1 MAREKRRKEKK
12 AGEVGVSIYTR
23 EEGGNGAEKE
33 REGGQAFGEQKRR
46 SKRIDSPQI

>member
-12 AGEVGVSIYTR
+12 AGEVGVSIYA
-23 EEGGNGAEKE
+23 GGGWKRAEKE
-33 REGGQAFGEQKRR
+33 REGGQAFGEQERR